1 MPGWHAGLHSTHE
14 HVHARAATCARAHAE
29 ARSSVRRC
37 LLAWACALARAPP
50 MRGPA
55 EIESDGESK
64 DAAATH
70 TRRGLA
76 GPRRPCGGAASS
88 DADAQDDSDRTTTP
102 TPAASRSPGR
112 ATRPEP
118 PSRIRAADLKGAR
131 LGLNAAGA
139 DRAHSAR
146 THTNA
151 RTDLVPSVQRQDLRV
166 TYHCAPAL
174 GHPTRAHAHI
184 VAQPHVQPACLQVPP
199 IGYPKALRC
208 LLDTPSRCSAAVGR
222 G

>member
-166 TYHCAPAL
+166 TYHWPLAIPCTLSPSPSIRPAYKS
-174 GHPTRAHAHI
+174 HPSGIQKRCGACSTRRA
-184 VAQPHVQPACLQVPP
+184 
-199 IGYPKALRC
+199 G
-208 LLDTPSRCSAAVGR
+208 AARRWGAVSWC
-222 G
+222 